1 MSALCHL
8 CDEEKYKQC
17 FVYPTHHDRYTL
29 ERNSE
34 ELSSTIHKPS
44 VKNRSL
50 YYTVKMMWIEYITWV
65 GYSVYIYNRERCH
78 GLGISLKF
86 TLARIT
92 FSYSNHNSVLPF
104 QYALETHSR
113 DRENSF
119 LFGTTVDTM
128 LTQAYHCGKV
138 QLEAGSR
145 DVTIVSCASKLL
157 TLFNLVKANLSTE
170 T

>member
-1 MSALCHL
+1 MQRQNKNRVPPLCRL
-8 CDEEKYKQC
+8 CDGKKYKNVL
-17 FVYPTHHDRYTL
+17 FIRPIMAVIHFRVTL

-34 ELSSTIHKPS
+34 QISLTIHTAS

-104 QYALETHSR
+104 QYALEPHSR

-128 LTQAYHCGKV
+128 LAQAFHCG
-138 QLEAGSR
+138 
-145 DVTIVSCASKLL
+145 
-157 TLFNLVKANLSTE
+157 
-170 T
+170 